1 VPAGA
6 RFCPSCGRPVGEAS
20 REEERKLVTV
30 LFADLVGST
39 AVADARDPER
49 VARILDSYATAMR
62 EVLEGWG
69 GTVEKYI
76 GDAVVAAFGVPAV
89 REDDASRALHAALE
103 MLERLEA
110 LNDELEPQHGLRL
123 ALRIG
128 VNTGEVLAATASGLD
143 QRFLAGDV
151 VNVAARLE
159 QGAEPGTI
167 LVGSRTAEA
176 AGSAFRFDPPAQ
188 LQVKG
193 KEKSLPALRVS
204 GTSDLATAAG
214 TPARRLQAP
223 LIGRERELRALD
235 EALDDVLKSPQAR
248 LALVVGPA
256 GIGKSRLVFE
266 FLERAR
272 TRMPALNVLRGRCL
286 SSGHGITY
294 WALGEIVRQASGISL
309 DTPPDEAATRLE
321 EMVGSLFG
329 QDAEGQADIG
339 KVVFAMA
346 TTAGIYVADNPLD
359 RIRPIAVANELG
371 RAWPRFAS
379 AEARRA
385 PTVLFI
391 EDLHW
396 ADDQLLA
403 TLEHI
408 VGRSEGPLLVL
419 TTARP
424 EFVAEHPAFAA
435 AREAATS
442 VSLRALDE
450 RDEEKLVEALLGWES
465 LPPALRR
472 PLLERAEGN
481 PFFLEQL
488 VDGLI
493 DAGAVARDGNEWQF
507 RSEAPATLPD
517 TIHGVLASRID
528 RLSSAEKRA
537 LQEASVVGRTFWA
550 PALAEAMDEAA
561 LIPALDGL
569 EAKGLIVVRSTSSV
583 AGEAEYMF
591 KHALLREVALTGIP
605 LARRARSHAR
615 AGAWLER
622 LAGEG
627 DEAVLEVV
635 ADHYRAALLGDGAD
649 LGWTDAADDRARVR
663 DRAFAALLAAGAGAR
678 RRNATQRA
686 IDLHEAALQL
696 AADDLERARSYE
708 ELGDDHGWSYHGDP
722 SVDNWTRSLEVWRAI
737 GDDEACARVCL
748 KAARHCAIYWGGFA
762 NRPPGAMVDSLVDE
776 GLDRTRDPL
785 TRGWLLAIRGLA
797 AGSYA
802 ALSHPD
808 PRSREWRIAAAEE
821 AASLGEREGSIDL
834 QAIALRS
841 LGGLYLEA
849 GQPERALELAEKE
862 LAILDRVDALRD
874 RLVQQSLALAR
885 VMDIGGDFERALALA
900 KDAKALARDQSA
912 HERMHATY
920 FVMAPLYRLGR
931 WQEIVPLV
939 EEHLAA
945 FEEET
950 VDMNCPYTRGG
961 PALGAVVL
969 DRLGLVDAAA
979 AASQRIVPNEAQPGL
994 VEAWMAERA
1003 LLRGDAAG
1011 AREIVER
1018 VLAFGRGPSFEEPP
1032 YEVPVLV
1039 EALASEGD
1047 WTALESTLPIAPETA
1062 ASVCWIGPA
1071 TERATAARSA
1081 AEGHP
1086 RLAQAS
1092 LKRALESYRR
1102 LGMRAEEAAT
1112 VERLAQL
1119 AHGARAQALASEAA
1133 ALWAEVTGTGG

>member
-1 VPAGA
+1 
-6 RFCPSCGRPVGEAS
+6 
-20 REEERKLVTV
+20 
-30 LFADLVGST
+30 VGST
-39 AVADARDPER
+39 RLGEGLDPEAVR
-49 VARILDSYATAMR
+49 AVMSRYFALATEAIER
-62 EVLEGWG
+62 HG

-89 REDDASRALHAALE
+89 REDDASRAVHAALE

-128 VNTGEVLAATASGLD
+128 VNTGEVLAATARGLD

-167 LVGSRTAEA
+167 LVGNRTAEA
-176 AGSAFRFDPPAQ
+176 AGAAFRFDLPAQ
-188 LQVKG
+188 LEVKG
-193 KEKSLPALRVS
+193 KEKSLPALRVR
-204 GTSDLATAAG
+204 GTAEVAMPAG
-214 TPARRLQAP
+214 TPARSLQAP

-235 EALDDVLKSPQAR
+235 EALDDVMNAHQAQ

-256 GIGKSRLVFE
+256 GIGKSRLLFE
-266 FLERAR
+266 FLERAK
-272 TRMPALNVLRGRCL
+272 TRVPTLNVLRGRCL

-294 WALGEIVRQASGISL
+294 WALGEIVRQASGVSL
-309 DTPPDEAATRLE
+309 DTPPEKAAARLE
-321 EMVGSLFG
+321 EMVRSVFG
-329 QDAEGQADIG
+329 QAAGGQTDIG

-346 TTAGIYVADNPLD
+346 TTAGIHLADNPLD

-371 RAWPRFAS
+371 RAWPQFAS
-379 AEARRA
+379 AQARRA

-408 VGRSEGPLLVL
+408 IGRSEGQLLVL

-424 EFVAEHPAFAA
+424 EFVIEHPSFAA

-450 RDEEKLVEALLGWES
+450 RDEEKLVGALLGWET
-465 LPPALRR
+465 LPAGLRR

-493 DAGAVARDGNEWQF
+493 DAGAVARDGNEWRF
-507 RSEAPATLPD
+507 RSEAPTTLPD

-528 RLSSAEKRA
+528 RLSAAEKRA

-561 LIPALDGL
+561 LLPALEGL
-569 EAKGLIVVRSTSSV
+569 EAKGLIVVRSTTSV

-663 DRAFAALLAAGAGAR
+663 DRAFAALLAAGSAAR

-696 AADDLERARSYE
+696 AADDLERARTFE

-722 SVDNWTRSLEVWRAI
+722 SVDNWTRALELWRAL

-762 NRPPGAMVDSLVDE
+762 NRPSGATVDALVDE

-808 PRSREWRIAAAEE
+808 PSPREWRIAAAEE
-821 AASLGEREGSIDL
+821 AAVLGEREESIDL
-834 QAIALRS
+834 QALALRS
-841 LGGLYLEA
+841 LGGLYVEA

-862 LAILDRVDALRD
+862 LAIIDRVEVLRD
-874 RLVQQSLALAR
+874 RLVQLSLALAR

-900 KDAKALARDQSA
+900 KDAKTMARDQSA

-931 WQEIVPLV
+931 WQEIPPLV

-979 AASQRIVPNEAQPGL
+979 AATERIVPNEAQPGL

-1003 LLRGDAAG
+1003 LLAGDAAG
-1011 AREIVER
+1011 ARQIVER

-1032 YEVPVLV
+1032 YEVPVLI

-1047 WTALESTLPIAPETA
+1047 WTALESRLPIAPATA
-1062 ASVCWIGPA
+1062 SSVCWIRPA
-1071 TERATAARSA
+1071 TERATAAHSA

-1086 RLAQAS
+1086 RQAQAS
-1092 LKRALESYRR
+1092 LKRALETYRR

-1112 VERLAQL
+1112 LERLAQL
-1119 AHGARAQALASEAA
+1119 AHGTRAEALAAEAA
-1133 ALWAEVTGTGG
+1133 ALWAEVTGIGG